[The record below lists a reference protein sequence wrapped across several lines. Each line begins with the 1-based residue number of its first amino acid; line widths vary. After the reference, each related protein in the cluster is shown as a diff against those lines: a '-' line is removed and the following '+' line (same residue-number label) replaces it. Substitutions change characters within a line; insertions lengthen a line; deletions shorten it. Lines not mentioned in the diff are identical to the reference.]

1 MLETRRL
8 AALFIGVI
16 SLILPITSQAF
27 VARSGD
33 DVNFKS
39 GDQLS
44 GVTYAAGRQITVD
57 TPLPGDLICA
67 GSSVFINQPV
77 QGDVICAA
85 ENISIRAKV
94 DGTVRLLGSR
104 LDLDNHIGGNA
115 MLFGSDLIIGQQSA
129 IQGESLIA
137 AQFLDSR
144 GHYLQDFHGAA
155 SQAKL
160 YGQYDGP
167 VNLTVADGGD
177 NQVLQINQGAKL
189 TQGLTYRSKSAAQID
204 SAAEIKGE
212 VVRKD
217 WPEHGRADKQQ
228 AMISWL
234 WSKLLR
240 LFMLLATGLIIVSL
254 WPRASQAMAEAAK
267 QRPVLLSVHGLLV
280 LIAMPLLA
288 ILTAITI
295 IGLPVAII
303 LLLLWVVL
311 LYAAKLVVGYWLGR
325 RLWPKAKSNLWPFLA
340 GATMLFIATV
350 LPFIG
355 WLIGA
360 MATWWGV
367 GAIWQWA
374 RPVNKANK

>member
-1 MLETRRL
+1 MPETRRL
-8 AALFIGVI
+8 AVLFVGVI

-67 GSSVFINQPV
+67 GGSVFINQPI

-104 LDLDNHIGGNA
+104 LDLNNHIGGNA
-115 MLFGSDLIIGQQSA
+115 MLFGSELIIGQQSV

-144 GHYLQDFHGAA
+144 GHYLQDFHGATN
-155 SQAKL
+155 QAKL

-167 VNLTVADGGD
+167 VNLTVADSGYS
-177 NQVLQINQGAKL
+177 QILQINQGAKL

-212 VVRKD
+212 IIKKD
-217 WPEHGRADKQQ
+217 WSEHNRADKQQ
-228 AMISWL
+228 VIIGWL
-234 WSKLLR
+234 WSKLLH
-240 LFMLLATGLIIVSL
+240 LFMLLTTGLIIVSL
-254 WPRASQAMAEAAK
+254 WPRASQAIAEIAN
-267 QRPVLLSVHGLLV
+267 QRPALLSAYGLLV

-295 IGLPVAII
+295 IGLPAAII
-303 LLLLWVVL
+303 LLLLWIVL
-311 LYAAKLVVGYWLGR
+311 LYVAKLVVGYWLGR
-325 RLWPKAKSNLWPFLA
+325 RLWPKAKNNLWPFLA
-340 GATMLFIATV
+340 GATALFIVTA

-360 MATWWGV
+360 IATWWGV
-367 GAIWQWA
+367 GAIWQWV
-374 RPVNKANK
+374 RSVNKINK

>member
-8 AALFIGVI
+8 LALFIGVI

-27 VARSGD
+27 TARSGD

-39 GDQLS
+39 GDQLG

-67 GSSVFINQPV
+67 GNSVFINQPV

-94 DGTVRLLGSR
+94 DGTVRLIGSR

-115 MLFGSDLIIGQQSA
+115 MLVGSDLIIGQQSV

-144 GHYLQDFHGAA
+144 GHYLQDFHGIA
-155 SQAKL
+155 SQIKL

-167 VNLTVADGGD
+167 VNLTVANGG
-177 NQVLQINQGAKL
+177 NSQVLQVNHGAKL
-189 TQGLTYRSKSAAQID
+189 AQGLTYRSKSAAQID

-212 VVRKD
+212 IVKKD
-217 WPEHGRADKQQ
+217 WSEHGRISQQ
-228 AMISWL
+228 QIIIGWL

-240 LFMLLATGLIIVSL
+240 LFMLLATGLVIISL
-254 WPRASQAMAEAAK
+254 WPRASRSMAEVAN
-267 QRPVLLSVHGLLV
+267 QRPVLLSAHGLLI
-280 LIAMPLLA
+280 LIAMPLISVLA
-288 ILTAITI
+288 AMTI

-303 LLLLWVVL
+303 LLLLWAIL
-311 LYAAKLVVGYWLGR
+311 LYAARLVVGYWLGR
-325 RLWPKAKSNLWPFLA
+325 RLWPKAQNNLWPFLV
-340 GATMLFIATV
+340 GVTILFIATV
-350 LPFIG
+350 VPFIG
-355 WLIGA
+355 WLISA
-360 MATWWGV
+360 IATWWGV
-367 GAIWQWA
+367 GAIWQWV
-374 RPVNKANK
+374 RPANKVNK